1 VIRSLPDAL
10 RETALRLPDHEAVRW
25 QGESVTWAELWCRAS
40 HLASILRCKGVQRG
54 DRVALFMS
62 KSVQSVIAIYAI
74 MKAGAA
80 YIPLDPSAPID
91 RLRSIVADSRVRC
104 LLTSRKKL
112 EDARR
117 LQCGEPCVPWDQ
129 IDGARGDINQEI
141 LAGPDDVSY
150 ILYTSGTTGTP
161 KGIVH
166 THFSSLAFSAW
177 AATEYGLTSTDRV
190 SSHAPFHF
198 DLSTFDLFSAALAG
212 ATTVLIPEVLTTF
225 PAAMVRFIKEER
237 ISVWYSVPYALI
249 QMLERGNLEGA
260 GLDSLRWVLFAGE
273 PFPPKHLR
281 RLISALPARFSNL
294 YGPTET
300 NVCTCH
306 HVDHPPDE
314 ASPIPIGRL
323 CPGMESLVLEDELF
337 ISGPTV
343 TRGYLG
349 RPDLDDCS
357 FVRHSGRRYY
367 RTGDLVKRDADG
379 NYHYVGRKDR
389 QIKARGHRIELDEI
403 EAALLSHPDVSEAA
417 VYATPDG
424 LGSNRIEAVVNA
436 RRKAGIT
443 AAALLQHVL
452 GLLPTYP
459 APSAIL
465 FLDEFPRTSTGK
477 VDRRMIESS
486 VTPSAGPTGSLETGN
501 TLVAAGEQEDL
512 RPIRRQ

>member
-10 RETALRLPDHEAVRW
+10 RETAWRLPDHEAVRW
-25 QGESVTWAELWCRAS
+25 QGDSVTWAELWRRAS
-40 HLASILRCKGVQRG
+40 HLASILRSKGVQRG
-54 DRVALFMS
+54 DRVAIYMS

-104 LLTSRKKL
+104 LLTNRKKL

-117 LQCGEPCVPWDQ
+117 LQCGEPCVPWDE
-129 IDGARGDINQEI
+129 IDGAGGDIDREI

-161 KGIVH
+161 KGIVQ
-166 THFSSLAFSAW
+166 THSSSLAFSAW
-177 AATEYGLTSTDRV
+177 AANEYGLTSTDRV

-212 ATTVLIPEVLTTF
+212 ATTVLVPEVLTKF
-225 PAAMVRFIKEER
+225 PAGMVRFIKDER

-452 GLLPTYP
+452 GLLPNLRGALGNSLSGRVP
-459 APSAIL
+459 AH
-465 FLDEFPRTSTGK
+465 LDGK
-477 VDRRMIESS
+477 SRPAHDRVQCDPERW
-486 VTPSAGPTGSLETGN
+486 A
-501 TLVAAGEQEDL
+501 D
-512 RPIRRQ
+512 R